1 MAEKIKVT
9 IISDV
14 VCPWCIIGYKRLEAA
29 IAELGI
35 QDTVEIEWEPFELNA
50 DMPAEGEDLQVH
62 MARKYGMAQ
71 RDCISALATMKLLG
85 EKEGFTFDF
94 FDGIKIVNTRDAH
107 VLLKYAKESGKQTE
121 LELRLF
127 KASFSERKDVSDQQ
141 VLIQAVKDVGLD
153 ADEALKRLADTGARE
168 RLQERETYWRSKGV
182 MSVPTMIFND
192 STSFNGAQTVDVYK
206 QVLTELIEE

>member
-9 IISDV
+9 VISDV

-29 IAELGI
+29 IAKLGM

-71 RDCISALATMKLLG
+71 RDCISSFATMELLG
-85 EKEGFTFDF
+85 AKEGFKFDF
-94 FDGIKIVNTRDAH
+94 FDGMKMVNTRDAH
-107 VLLKYAKESGKQTE
+107 VLLKYAKESGLQTK

-127 KASFSERKDVSDQQ
+127 RAFFSEQKDVSDHQ

-153 ADEALKRLADTGARE
+153 ADEARRRLTDTEAHERVQARE
-168 RLQERETYWRSKGV
+168 AHWRNLGV
-182 MSVPTMIFND
+182 MSVPTMIFNH

-206 QVLTELIEE
+206 QVLTELAEG